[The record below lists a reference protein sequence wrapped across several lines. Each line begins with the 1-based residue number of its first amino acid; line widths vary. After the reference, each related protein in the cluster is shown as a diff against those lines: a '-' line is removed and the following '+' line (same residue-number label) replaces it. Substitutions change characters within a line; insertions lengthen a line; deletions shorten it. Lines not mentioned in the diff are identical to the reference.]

1 MENKCIKD
9 LKRGELFKLRPNG
22 RVYVRDEYNR
32 STRKYEYYDYDN
44 ANAWH
49 EANGTKRVI
58 TDFEF

>member
-1 MENKCIKD
+1 MECKCIKD

-32 STRKYEYYDYDN
+32 STRKYEYHDYDN

-49 EANGTKRVI
+49 EAKCTK
-58 TDFEF
+58 